1 MKIFFIFGCGRATFK
16 SEIGGMMLKKDLNT
30 KQVGNL
36 FGVDESTVRRWA
48 MAGKIKCISSAGG
61 HRKFSYT
68 DIVSFAN
75 KKGITLSKNDKSKN
89 STPQET
95 VKDIINHALKHNY
108 QLVEKTLIELY
119 LGGVTLASLMD
130 NYIEPVL
137 VSIQNNLDNNNISVA
152 EEHIARKIVSKGL
165 NQFKLSVVNTKKYNG
180 KNILG
185 LNLEN
190 DIPDL
195 PIDMIH
201 ILLEDVGYRF
211 HNCGSHT
218 SITDIKTLLN
228 KNSYFAIFIYLCDRQ
243 CCTSTLIDH
252 IDKTNKD
259 LKEISILAKK
269 HDIKLF
275 LGGPSFDN
283 IDKEILKHFNKFTK
297 YSESLLLDKV

>member
-1 MKIFFIFGCGRATFK
+1 
-16 SEIGGMMLKKDLNT
+16 MLKKDLNT

-61 HRKFSYT
+61 HRKFSYS
-68 DIVSFAN
+68 DIVNFAN
-75 KKGITLSKNDKSKN
+75 QKGIILNTNDKSKDL
-89 STPQET
+89 TPKKT
-95 VKDIINHALKHNY
+95 VKDIVECALGHNY
-108 QLVEKTLIELY
+108 QAVEKTLIELY
-119 LGGVTLASLMD
+119 LSGVPLTSLMD
-130 NYIEPVL
+130 DYVEPVL
-137 VSIQNNLDNNNISVA
+137 VSIQNNLDDKNISVA

-165 NQFKLSVVNTKKYNG
+165 NQFKLSVVNTKKHNG
-180 KNILG
+180 KNILC

-201 ILLEDVGYRF
+201 ILLEDVGYSV

-218 SITDIKTLLN
+218 SIIDIKNLLS
-228 KNSYFAIFIYLCDRQ
+228 KKTYFAIFIYLCDRQ

-259 LKEISILAKK
+259 LKEISVLAKK

-275 LGGPSFDN
+275 LGGPFFEN
-283 IDKEILKHFNKFTK
+283 IDQDILNCYNKFTK
-297 YSESLLLDKV
+297 YSESLLIDKA